1 MEELKSKIRTIPHWP
16 KQGVMFR
23 DITTVLKDPISF
35 KKVIDTLYERYK
47 NKNIDLIAG
56 IESRGFIFG
65 SALAYKLNKGFIPL
79 RKPGKLPA
87 TSTKVEYELEYG
99 KDGLEIHNDAI
110 IPGQSILLIDD
121 LIATGGSCLAA
132 ISLIEK
138 LGGKIAEI
146 AFLIELPDLKGR
158 EKLNSY
164 SVFSLVSFEGE

>member
-1 MEELKSKIRTIPHWP
+1 MK
-16 KQGVMFR
+16 
-23 DITTVLKDPISF
+23 
-35 KKVIDTLYERYK
+35 
-47 NKNIDLIAG
+47 
-56 IESRGFIFG
+56 RGFIFG

-110 IPGQSILLIDD
+110 IPGQNILLIDD

-132 ISLIEK
+132 INLIEK

-164 SVFSLVSFEGE
+164 PVFSLVSFEGE